1 MGYGEIL
8 SVDKNRRR
16 CMDNEYRIKTQY
28 LKKKKEKKK
37 KKGSNRQVVPTDQQ
51 KHRMFRKSLSSYKV
65 HELRKYRKRD
75 SKPSQKTKKINKQQI
90 MFSLSMI
97 NTSKVKKKK

>member
-28 LKKKKEKKK
+28 LKKKKRKEKK
-37 KKGSNRQVVPTDQQ
+37 VPTDKLSPQTN
-51 KHRMFRKSLSSYKV
+51 KNTGCSEKAFRHTKYMNLENTENVILSLV
-65 HELRKYRKRD
+65 KR
-75 SKPSQKTKKINKQQI
+75 PKK
-90 MFSLSMI
+90 
-97 NTSKVKKKK
+97 